1 MEENKCKCSGTCTC
15 GENCECT
22 EETRCSDE
30 CTCGNECK
38 CDENCTCEEDDC
50 QCEHDKK
57 EKKQKKIKDK
67 RLDKLN
73 EAYNK
78 ISELEDRLL
87 REKAELVNYRKR
99 KEEEISRLLKYS
111 NEDLVKEILPIV
123 DNFERAINMDDDNL
137 EDEVSKFL
145 SGFKMIYCKLVSTL
159 EKYEVK
165 AIDGNNKPFD
175 PTYHQA
181 VLTEQREGV
190 EKGYEMLNDPNILFS
205 ACQSFAD
212 YRRPGKQESMDYIAS
227 NNKAAIYLNN
237 ELDVYYARNGDRKLP
252 YGFDPSQ
259 YESYSWVTDD
269 QFVAYGRK

>member
-1 MEENKCKCSGTCTC
+1 MEENKETKEEYKCK
-15 GENCECT
+15 
-22 EETRCSDE
+22 EEHEE
-30 CTCGNECK
+30 CTCENECK
-38 CDENCTCEEDDC
+38 CENKP
-50 QCEHDKK
+50 QK
-57 EKKQKKIKDK
+57 EKKHKKDHDK

-78 ISELEDRLL
+78 ISELEDRIL

-99 KEEEISRLLKYS
+99 KEEEMSKMLKYS

-145 SGFKMIYCKLVSTL
+145 SGFKMIYCKLISTL

-181 VLTEQREGV
+181 VMTEAKEGV
-190 EKGYEMLNDPNILFS
+190 ESGMVLEVLQKGYLLKDKVI
-205 ACQSFAD
+205 
-212 YRRPGKQESMDYIAS
+212 RPAMVKVSE
-227 NNKAAIYLNN
+227 
-237 ELDVYYARNGDRKLP
+237 
-252 YGFDPSQ
+252 
-259 YESYSWVTDD
+259 
-269 QFVAYGRK
+269 